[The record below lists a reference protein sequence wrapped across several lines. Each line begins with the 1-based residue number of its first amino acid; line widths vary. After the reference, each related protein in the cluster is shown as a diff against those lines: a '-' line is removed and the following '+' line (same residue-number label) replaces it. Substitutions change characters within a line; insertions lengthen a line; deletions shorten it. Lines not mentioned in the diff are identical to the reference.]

1 MNIENLSLEEKIGQM
16 FMFGVKSNNID
27 ILVKLIKEY
36 KIGGVILYKN
46 NYSSYDELI
55 TVIKKLK
62 DANKDNKIPL
72 FISIDQEGGRV
83 NRMPKE
89 IVNMKNI
96 YDLSSLNDD
105 KLIIDSAD
113 ILSKLLVGIGINMN
127 FAPVLDIYNGTDSN
141 VLYKR
146 CFSTDVDI
154 VSKYGLKYMKKMQSN
169 NLISVIKHFPGHG
182 ISEKDSHFLIP
193 YVKNSEE
200 LFNKHLLPFEN
211 AINNG
216 ADALMVGHLVIKGIT
231 NGLPASISRDF
242 ISKYIREKYNYDGL
256 IVTDDLKMGAVN
268 LIYRFFALE
277 KAFTSGSDIILFKY
291 HNGDE
296 RVINKVVDK
305 VKNNSINITDINR
318 SVDRILNIKSKYKIN
333 DDTNYDLCDIDKIN
347 KKIISINNKYEEG
360 AKDEK

>member
-200 LFNKHLLPFEN
+200 LFNKHILPFEN

-268 LIYRFFALE
+268 LIYRFVALE

-318 SVDRILNIKSKYKIN
+318 SVDRILKIKSKYKIN

-360 AKDEK
+360 VNDEK

>member
-193 YVKNSEE
+193 YVKIVKNY
-200 LFNKHLLPFEN
+200 L
-211 AINNG
+211 INIFF
-216 ADALMVGHLVIKGIT
+216 L
-231 NGLPASISRDF
+231 
-242 ISKYIREKYNYDGL
+242 
-256 IVTDDLKMGAVN
+256 LKML
-268 LIYRFFALE
+268 LIMEQML
-277 KAFTSGSDIILFKY
+277 LW
-291 HNGDE
+291 
-296 RVINKVVDK
+296 
-305 VKNNSINITDINR
+305 
-318 SVDRILNIKSKYKIN
+318 
-333 DDTNYDLCDIDKIN
+333 
-347 KKIISINNKYEEG
+347 
-360 AKDEK
+360 